1 MSLRIHATAIEV
13 ISLLRPLMPRLRRV
27 DLALAR
33 QISRS
38 ASSIALNIAEG
49 ELSSGGHRQ
58 QRYQTAAGSA
68 SETRSA
74 LQVAQ
79 AWGYLSAADCK
90 VVLGRLEHILAVLY
104 KLTLPG

>member
-1 MSLRIHATAIEV
+1 MSLRIHSTALELIE
-13 ISLLRPLMPRLRRV
+13 LLRPLMPRIRRH
-27 DLALAR
+27 DLSLAK
-33 QISRS
+33 QLSRS

-49 ELSSGGHRQ
+49 ELSSGGNRR

-79 AWGYLSAADCK
+79 AWGYVNARDCAQA
-90 VVLGRLEHILAVLY
+90 LARLEHVLAVLY
-104 KLTLPG
+104 KLTLPS